1 MSSWDYIRQQLHML
15 ISVYADCICDNLPF
29 FPDKIKILSVYKTD
43 ILGEKL
49 CGMDKALNC
58 KTE

>member
-1 MSSWDYIRQQLHML
+1 ML

-43 ILGEKL
+43 ILEENF